1 MNNRKGLLAL
11 SPLFVFVTIYL
22 VASIIAQDFYKV
34 PISVAF
40 VIASIY
46 AVAISYK
53 DGLRQ
58 SIDTFSKG
66 ASKSN
71 IMLMLWIFILAG
83 AFAQSA
89 KAMGAVDATVDVML
103 SLLPDNM
110 LLPGLFLATCFI
122 SLSIGTSVG
131 TIVALLCL

>member
-53 DGLRQ
+53 NSFKHTRP
-58 SIDTFSKG
+58 STTAI
-66 ASKSN
+66 
-71 IMLMLWIFILAG
+71 
-83 AFAQSA
+83 AF
-89 KAMGAVDATVDVML
+89 
-103 SLLPDNM
+103 
-110 LLPGLFLATCFI
+110 
-122 SLSIGTSVG
+122 LSIQGFLRKEHKRNKSVLYRNG
-131 TIVALLCL
+131 KCSLCNRKNKY

>member
-1 MNNRKGLLAL
+1 MSNRKGLLAL

-53 DGLRQ
+53 NGLRQ
-58 SIDTFSKG
+58 SVDIFSNG

-71 IMLMLWIFILAG
+71 IMLMLWISYWQEPSPSRPKPWVRLM
-83 AFAQSA
+83 QRS
-89 KAMGAVDATVDVML
+89 T
-103 SLLPDNM
+103 
-110 LLPGLFLATCFI
+110 
-122 SLSIGTSVG
+122 
-131 TIVALLCL
+131 

>member
-66 ASKSN
+66 ASKEQHY
-71 IMLMLWIFILAG
+71 AY
-83 AFAQSA
+83 
-89 KAMGAVDATVDVML
+89 AVDIHTGR
-103 SLLPDNM
+103 SLRP
-110 LLPGLFLATCFI
+110 
-122 SLSIGTSVG
+122 VG
-131 TIVALLCL
+131 ESYGGG

>member
-1 MNNRKGLLAL
+1 MSNRKGLLAL

-53 DGLRQ
+53 NGLRQ
-58 SIDTFSKG
+58 SVDIFSKG

-83 AFAQSA
+83 AFAPNPWLWPT
-89 KAMGAVDATVDVML
+89 GRR
-103 SLLPDNM
+103 LLP
-110 LLPGLFLATCFI
+110 
-122 SLSIGTSVG
+122 V
-131 TIVALLCL
+131 